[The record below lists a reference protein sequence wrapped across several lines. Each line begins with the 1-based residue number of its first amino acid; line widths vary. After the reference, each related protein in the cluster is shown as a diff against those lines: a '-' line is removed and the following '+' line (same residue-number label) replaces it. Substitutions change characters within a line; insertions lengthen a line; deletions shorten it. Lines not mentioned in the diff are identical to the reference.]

1 MLTDKFYVENYVPK
15 LEKIIK
21 DNHNIL
27 SHVERDSDKKI
38 EISSYNPIEGEMNIT
53 PVIAQLLRDSKD
65 NLNHSLPIVVD
76 MNQPLVFREYKWGD
90 DLIKSDFFDVYEPR
104 NDKKEVYPQV
114 IITPLMGF
122 MEDCHRIGYGG
133 GFYDRSI
140 AQLREIYNNN
150 ILLVGVCFEA
160 QRFDKFTG

>member
-76 MNQPLVFREYKWGD
+76 MN
-90 DLIKSDFFDVYEPR
+90 
-104 NDKKEVYPQV
+104 
-114 IITPLMGF
+114 
-122 MEDCHRIGYGG
+122 
-133 GFYDRSI
+133 
-140 AQLREIYNNN
+140 
-150 ILLVGVCFEA
+150 
-160 QRFDKFTG
+160 